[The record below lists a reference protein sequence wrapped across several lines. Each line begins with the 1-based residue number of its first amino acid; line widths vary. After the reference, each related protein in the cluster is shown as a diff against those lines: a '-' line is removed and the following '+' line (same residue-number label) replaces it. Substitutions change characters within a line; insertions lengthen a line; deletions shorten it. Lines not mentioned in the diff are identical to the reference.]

1 MGAER
6 GILVTTDSQFLDATL
21 TARALK
27 AAMEKDGLPDII
39 FTGKGSVDTETF
51 QTQYRLA
58 GYLGVPVVNEVS
70 KLTVDGGK
78 AVAELE
84 VGGGDKQVIEMTLPC
99 VIGAT
104 KGLNEPRYPK
114 FPDIMKAK
122 KKKIEQMT
130 LADLGI
136 DPSAGAVTLEKLE
149 PVPERSGAK
158 MIEGSVE
165 EQVTELIRV
174 LKDDEKV
181 L

>member
-1 MGAER
+1 
-6 GILVTTDSQFLDATL
+6 
-21 TARALK
+21 
-27 AAMEKDGLPDII
+27 
-39 FTGKGSVDTETF
+39 VDTETF

-58 GYLGVPVVNEVS
+58 GYLGLPVVNEVS

-84 VGGGDKQVIEMTLPC
+84 VGGGDKQVIEMNLPC

-122 KKKIEQMT
+122 KKKIDQMS

-136 DPSAGAVTLEKLE
+136 DAAAGAVTLEKLE

-174 LKDDEKV
+174 LKEDEKV

>member
-1 MGAER
+1 
-6 GILVTTDSQFLDATL
+6 
-21 TARALK
+21 
-27 AAMEKDGLPDII
+27 
-39 FTGKGSVDTETF
+39 
-51 QTQYRLA
+51 
-58 GYLGVPVVNEVS
+58 
-70 KLTVDGGK
+70 
-78 AVAELE
+78 VAELE